1 VETPKPAKPRK
12 NERRLYDDEKIDSMI
27 HYYRLE
33 ENKESLFRYI
43 KLQGLV
49 EEDK

>member
-1 VETPKPAKPRK
+1 METPKPARPRK